1 MGKKIDL
8 SRTVYDLTTQY
19 PELIEMLAGLG
30 LTDIRKKFLRN
41 SVGKLITIPK
51 GAGMHGIEMKA
62 VIDALEQQ
70 GFEIVGAGK
79 PTMSAETLRPV
90 AENTRTEQLKGYLF
104 STTSLSIPH
113 QTKRRADGFTDEGV
127 TM

>member
-19 PELIEMLAGLG
+19 PELIEVLAGLG

-70 GFEIVGAGK
+70 GFEVVGAGK
-79 PTMSAETLRPV
+79 PMMSAETLRPV
-90 AENTRTEQLKGYLF
+90 AENTRTEQLKGYL
-104 STTSLSIPH
+104 
-113 QTKRRADGFTDEGV
+113 RRLGTGAV
-127 TM
+127 S

>member
-19 PELIEMLAGLG
+19 PELIEVLAGLG

-70 GFEIVGAGK
+70 GFEVVGAGK
-79 PTMSAETLRPV
+79 PVMSAETLRPA
-90 AENTRTEQLKGYLF
+90 AENTRTEQLKGYLRRLGKGE
-104 STTSLSIPH
+104 SL
-113 QTKRRADGFTDEGV
+113 EV
-127 TM
+127 

>member
-19 PELIEMLAGLG
+19 PELIEVLAGLG

-51 GAGMHGIEMKA
+51 GAGMHRNESRYRC
-62 VIDALEQQ
+62 
-70 GFEIVGAGK
+70 FGA
-79 PTMSAETLRPV
+79 AR
-90 AENTRTEQLKGYLF
+90 F
-104 STTSLSIPH
+104 
-113 QTKRRADGFTDEGV
+113 
-127 TM
+127 